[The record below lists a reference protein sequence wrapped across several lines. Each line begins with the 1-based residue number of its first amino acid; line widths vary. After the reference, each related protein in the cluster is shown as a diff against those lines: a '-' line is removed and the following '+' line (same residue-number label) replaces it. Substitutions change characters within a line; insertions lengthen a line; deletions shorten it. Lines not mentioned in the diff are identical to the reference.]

1 MQNLFFDEMDW
12 SGKKLILI
20 CVPYGG
26 GWSTIFNNWEQ
37 YLEPEI
43 ALLAAK
49 FPGRGERME
58 EPSYENMQKLIQE
71 ISPVIA
77 VYELPI
83 VFYGGC
89 FGGLCAYEIIKEL
102 QETYHR
108 KVMHFFTNS
117 LISPRYIKEEVF
129 LSQWSKEE
137 LAHELLRR
145 GELPKEVL
153 GDEEVLEFLLP
164 GIRADYRIYENY
176 QYRETGKIDVNMTI
190 FYNNTTKIRQEADKD
205 WEHLIQGAYER
216 IPIECDNL
224 FAVEPQIEIAK
235 QINSRLKQLYLS

>member
-12 SGKKLILI
+12 SRKKIILI

-26 GWSTIFNNWEQ
+26 GWSTIFNSWEP

-58 EPSYENMQKLIQE
+58 EPSYENMQELVRE

-77 VYELPI
+77 SYEIPL

-102 QETYHR
+102 QEAYHR
-108 KVMHFFTNS
+108 KVKHFFTNS
-117 LISPRYIKEEVF
+117 LTSPRCIKEDVF
-129 LSQWSKEE
+129 ISQWSKKE
-137 LAHELLRR
+137 LVNELLRR
-145 GELPKEVL
+145 GELPEEVL

-176 QYRETGKIDVNMTI
+176 QYREKGKIDVDMSI
-190 FYNNTTKIRQEADKD
+190 FYNDATVLRQEVDKD
-205 WEHLIQGAYER
+205 WEHLIRGSCEKIR
-216 IPIECDNL
+216 IECGNL
-224 FAVEPQIEIAK
+224 FTVESQIEIAK
-235 QINSRLKQLYLS
+235 QINSRLKQLYLN

>member
-26 GWSTIFNNWEQ
+26 GWSTIFNNWER

-43 ALLAAK
+43 ALLSTK

-58 EPSYENMQKLIQE
+58 EPSYENMQELVRE

-77 VYELPI
+77 SYEIPI

-108 KVMHFFTNS
+108 KVKHFFTNS
-117 LISPRYIKEEVF
+117 LTSPRYIKEDVF
-129 LSQWSKEE
+129 ISQWSKKK
-137 LAHELLRR
+137 LADELLRR
-145 GELPKEVL
+145 GELPEEVL
-153 GDEEVLEFLLP
+153 GDEEALEFLLP

-176 QYRETGKIDVNMTI
+176 RYRETGKIDVDMSI
-190 FYNNTTKIRQEADKD
+190 FYNDATVLQQEVDKD
-205 WEHLIQGAYER
+205 WEQLIRGSCEK
-216 IPIECDNL
+216 ILIECGNL
-224 FAVEPQIEIAK
+224 FTAESQIEIAK
-235 QINSRLKQLYLS
+235 QINSRLKQLYLN

>member
-1 MQNLFFDEMDW
+1 MQNLFFDEVDF

-26 GWSTIFNNWEQ
+26 GWSTIFNSWEP

-43 ALLAAK
+43 ALLSAK

-58 EPSYENMQKLIQE
+58 EPSYENMQELVQE
-71 ISPVIA
+71 ISPVIGA
-77 VYELPI
+77 YELPI

-102 QETYHR
+102 QETYHK
-108 KVMHFFTNS
+108 KVKHFFTNS
-117 LISPRYIKEEVF
+117 LISPRYIEEKVF

-137 LAHELLRR
+137 LADELLRR
-145 GELPKEVL
+145 GELPEEVL

-164 GIRADYRIYENY
+164 GIRADYKIYENY
-176 QYRETGKIDVNMTI
+176 RYQEKGKINVDMSI
-190 FYNNTTKIRQEADKD
+190 FYNDSAVLRQEADKD
-205 WEHLIQGAYER
+205 WEHLIQGSCER
-216 IPIECDNL
+216 IPMACDNL
-224 FAVEPQIEIAK
+224 FAAESQIEIAK
-235 QINSRLKQLYLS
+235 QINSKLKQLYLN